1 MTHSIEPI
9 SSYPNELMPELAPE
23 PVLERL
29 ELQTDPQVHAIPLR
43 RNVLTTILARGLY
56 MVTRV
61 GIPPFVLARIGL
73 EAYGI
78 WTTVFILVT
87 YLGLTTMGISNVYI
101 KYVAEFHARR
111 EYDKANSLLSTGL
124 AVTVPACTALFLTI
138 WLGWSWFSPILHLPA
153 SHAGDGKEAVLIVAG
168 VFLSSIAFN
177 VFGDVLT
184 GMQQIAATQYF
195 WTLSFIVEF
204 VLIFVL
210 VGMGRGIRGLAEAYL
225 IRTVI
230 NDGLTLWWAYRKLPW
245 LRLSWRLARRESVRY
260 VVHFGGLVQFQS
272 LLSTF
277 LNSIER
283 VAALMLVNVSAAG
296 LLDLAKKWPLSL
308 SSVPTAFFAAF
319 LPAASHLDAS
329 SDKESRL
336 RNLGGFYLRG
346 ARYSNL
352 STAFFCGVMVFWSSP
367 ILHIWLGNQ
376 LPAAGGILSL
386 FVIFSVS
393 MQFHMLTGPGTSIMR
408 GMGRVWE
415 EFSYSVPNLILLAIT
430 LPLSRWFVHAWTPL
444 GIGIAV
450 AAATVGSAC
459 VLMARVMVVLRVSF
473 TAFLRQVIMP
483 GLIPYLAAFLLSWP
497 VLRLALIL
505 GRWPGAGMLM
515 VAGLLYTSLT
525 LLLLDRFT
533 LQPEEQHQ
541 LRLLGRRIIMT
552 VFPGARRTAGEAA
565 GRRNG

>member
-1 MTHSIEPI
+1 MTTTPEQMNPPAIPPVIDPI
-9 SSYPNELMPELAPE
+9 TDPIMEANTANLE
-23 PVLERL
+23 PVEGA
-29 ELQTDPQVHAIPLR
+29 QVEAIPLR

-78 WTTVFILVT
+78 WTTVFILVS
-87 YLGLTTMGISNVYI
+87 YLGITTMGISNVYI
-101 KYVAEFHARR
+101 KYVAEFHAKR
-111 EYDKANSLLSTGL
+111 EYGKANSLLSTGL
-124 AVTVPACTALFLTI
+124 AITLPACATIFFSI
-138 WLGWSWFSPILHLPA
+138 WLGWKWFAPILHLPPA
-153 SHAGDGKEAVLIVAG
+153 YAVDGKEAVLVVLG

-195 WTLSFIVEF
+195 WTLSFLVEF

-225 IRTVI
+225 IRTIV

-245 LRLSWRLARRESVRY
+245 LKLSPRLVRRESVRY

-272 LLSTF
+272 MLSTF
-277 LNSIER
+277 INSIER

-296 LLDLAKKWPLSL
+296 LLDLAKKWPMSL

-329 SDKESRL
+329 SSEESRL

-352 STAFFCGVMVFWSSP
+352 CTSYFCAVMACWSYP
-367 ILHIWLGNQ
+367 ILHVWLGNQ
-376 LPAAGGILSL
+376 LPMVGVLVPL
-386 FVIFSVS
+386 FVVFSLS

-408 GMGRVWE
+408 GMGHVWE
-415 EFSYSVPNLILLAIT
+415 EFSYSVPNLLLLAIT
-430 LPLSRWFVHAWTPL
+430 LPLSRWFLHAWTPL
-444 GIGIAV
+444 GIGVAV
-450 AAATVGSAC
+450 AVATVGSAC
-459 VLMARVMVVLRVSF
+459 VLMGRVVVVLRVSVL
-473 TAFLRQVIMP
+473 AFVKEVLSP
-483 GLIPYLAAFLLSWP
+483 GVVPYVVAAALAWP
-497 VLRLALIL
+497 VGYAAVVL
-505 GRWPGAGMLM
+505 GRWQGAGMLT
-515 VAGLLYTSLT
+515 VAGVIYSVLT
-525 LLLLDRFT
+525 LLLLNQFALT
-533 LQPEEQHQ
+533 MEERQQ
-541 LRLLGRRIIMT
+541 LRAMADRIVQTVVPGR
-552 VFPGARRTAGEAA
+552 GESQRRAG
-565 GRRNG
+565 

>member
-1 MTHSIEPI
+1 MTMQDEEII
-9 SSYPNELMPELAPE
+9 
-23 PVLERL
+23 ERL
-29 ELQTDPQVHAIPLR
+29 EPENEPQVHAIPLR

-87 YLGLTTMGISNVYI
+87 YLGLTTLGISNVYI
-101 KYVAEFHARR
+101 KYVAEFHARK

-124 AVTVPACTALFLTI
+124 AVTVPACTAVFLAI
-138 WLGWSWFSPILHLPA
+138 WLGWNWFSPILHLPP
-153 SHAGDGKEAVLIVAG
+153 SHAGDGKEAVLIVVG

-195 WTLSFIVEF
+195 WTASFLVEF

-210 VGMGRGIRGLAEAYL
+210 VGAGRGIRGLAEAYL

-245 LRLSWRLARRESVRY
+245 LRLSWRLTRRESIKH

-329 SDKESRL
+329 SDEESRL
-336 RNLGGFYLRG
+336 KNLGDFYLQG

-352 STAFFCGVMVFWSSP
+352 STSFFCAVMAFWSAP
-367 ILHIWLGNQ
+367 ILHIWLGKQ
-376 LPAAGGILSL
+376 MPTEGGILTL
-386 FVIFSVS
+386 FVVFSIS

-415 EFSYSVPNLILLAIT
+415 EFSYSVPNLIFLAIT
-430 LPLSRWFVHAWTPL
+430 LPASWVIAHGWTALS
-444 GIGIAV
+444 IGISV
-450 AAATVGSAC
+450 ATATVFSSC
-459 VLMARVMVVLRVSF
+459 VLMGRVMRVLHVPLGGFLKRVI
-473 TAFLRQVIMP
+473 AP
-483 GLIPYLAAFLLSWP
+483 GLLPYVAAVLLAWP
-497 VLRLALIL
+497 VDHLADRL
-505 GRWPGAGMLM
+505 GRWPGAGMLV
-515 VAGLLYTSLT
+515 VAGLLYTALT
-525 LLLLDRFT
+525 VVLLDRVAFGSEER
-533 LQPEEQHQ
+533 LQMRQ
-541 LRLLGRRIIMT
+541 M
-552 VFPGARRTAGEAA
+552 ARRLVATVIPAGLRPADA